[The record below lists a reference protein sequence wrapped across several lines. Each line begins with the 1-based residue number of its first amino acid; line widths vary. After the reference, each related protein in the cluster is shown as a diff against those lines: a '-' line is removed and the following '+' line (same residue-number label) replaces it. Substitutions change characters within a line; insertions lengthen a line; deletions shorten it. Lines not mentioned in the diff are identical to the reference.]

1 MDPTTGAGYR
11 GLEKSG
17 PELGTWC
24 VTPARILSRVEP
36 NPRAATPLHVVG
48 SEEYPDWESAYR
60 DNVVGIYQ
68 YIYRRVGNQPDAEDL
83 ADEVFIHTLRSLR
96 LPALVREV
104 RAYLVKTARTV
115 LADHWRR
122 HYAMPMASIES
133 GTLAASPPPAP
144 ENQRTTDRAARILAL
159 LPDRSRQLLELR
171 FLRAYSVRE
180 AAKELGITEANAR
193 VLQFRALKLAAKL
206 GEALPE

>member
-1 MDPTTGAGYR
+1 M
-11 GLEKSG
+11 
-17 PELGTWC
+17 
-24 VTPARILSRVEP
+24 LSQVEP
-36 NPRAATPLHVVG
+36 DPRAAAPLHVVG
-48 SEEYPDWESAYR
+48 TDEYADWESAYR

-83 ADEVFIHTLRSLR
+83 TDEVFIHTLRSLR

-115 LADHWRR
+115 LADHWRK

-133 GTLAASPPPAP
+133 STLPAAPPPAT
-144 ENQRTTDRAARILAL
+144 ENRLAADRATRILAL
-159 LPDRSRQLLELR
+159 LPERSRQLLELR

-180 AAKELGITEANAR
+180 AAGALGITEANAR
-193 VLQFRALKLAAKL
+193 VLQFRALKLAARL
-206 GEALPE
+206 GEELPE